1 MIGYKGKIIVLAG
14 PTASGKSDMA
24 ISLAKKINGYIING
38 DSRQVYTDLNIGI
51 AKPKFDKKISKGKD
65 ILDGITH
72 YLYDYINPKDNF
84 TLYDYQRDVKNVLNN
99 AKGIPI
105 LVGGS
110 GLYIDSVIFNYILT
124 KNNVNVSELENMEIV
139 KLQELA
145 KEFLPKLNESDGNNR
160 HRLIRAI
167 QRGNVD
173 RMKGKELENIYFVID
188 IDKDVLKERVRER
201 VERMFKEGLLE
212 EIISLLDK
220 GYTYEDKGMNSI
232 GYREFKEYFENKRT
246 IDDVKEEIFKNTMAY
261 IKRQRTWFRRN
272 KGSIWINN
280 KEELIYK
287 ASNFILPTK
296 KIRT

>member
-124 KNNVNVSELENMEIV
+124 KNNVNISELENMEIV

-167 QRGNVD
+167 QRGNVN
-173 RMKGKELENIYFVID
+173 RKRGKELENIYFVID
-188 IDKDVLKERVRER
+188 IDRDVLKKRVRER
-201 VERMFKEGLLE
+201 IERMFKEGLLE
-212 EIISLLDK
+212 ENISLLDK
-220 GYTYEDKGMNSI
+220 GYTYEDKGMSSI
-232 GYREFKEYFENKRT
+232 GYREFREYFDNTKSL
-246 IDDVKEEIFKNTMAY
+246 DDVKEEIFKNTMAY

-272 KGSIWINN
+272 KGSIWVNN

-287 ASNFILPTK
+287 ALNFILPTK
-296 KIRT
+296 KIRI